1 MAQRE
6 IATRGMSV
14 QMREKVILKL
24 TFPAKRTES
33 RSIGLARATGKR
45 MHGEMEILLSTLKRQ
60 KTQYRHDVV
69 DGVAIANPRH
79 PYIQY
84 QKALHQVVLF
94 YTQQQTKHIDTLDRN
109 PAVVLEK
116 LVKRFKTFMNDNL
129 PKNTKF
135 VSSINAKLE
144 RLSARMTA
152 KYQMLNT
159 KCEIWNEPKDDEE
172 TNLRFDL
179 KIKP

>member
-1 MAQRE
+1 MIEVILPFLSILQYILAGANHQSHMAQRE

-45 MHGEMEILLSTLKRQ
+45 MHGEMEILSSTLKRQ

-79 PYIQY
+79 PYI
-84 QKALHQVVLF
+84 
-94 YTQQQTKHIDTLDRN
+94 
-109 PAVVLEK
+109 
-116 LVKRFKTFMNDNL
+116 
-129 PKNTKF
+129 
-135 VSSINAKLE
+135 
-144 RLSARMTA
+144 
-152 KYQMLNT
+152 
-159 KCEIWNEPKDDEE
+159 
-172 TNLRFDL
+172 
-179 KIKP
+179 